1 MRMRCGYLS
10 ISQVNGVSLK
20 RLMMPCAPAL
30 GSIPTMKNGPRF
42 MYQAIGNHTRSLPA
56 KTDHF
61 CTAKILNLACL
72 GPVNDDSL
80 LSMDFFIKATCG
92 LMARTWV
99 TPRVTSFHMLTTSR
113 RSQHLIPSTFSLSEL
128 RAVLSETKRLSAT
141 SLGSF
146 SIGIAS
152 TLISTPVEFGAVC
165 VLSDR
170 DRFGLTP
177 CEFSV
182 VMPTK
187 HEPTSA

>member
-1 MRMRCGYLS
+1 
-10 ISQVNGVSLK
+10 
-20 RLMMPCAPAL
+20 MPSVPAL

-42 MYQAIGNHTRSLPA
+42 TYQAIGNHTRSLPA
-56 KTDHF
+56 KMDHF
-61 CTAKILNLACL
+61 CTAKILNLACPGL
-72 GPVNDDSL
+72 VNGDSL

-113 RSQHLIPSTFSLSEL
+113 RSQHSIPSTFSLSV
-128 RAVLSETKRLSAT
+128 RHAVHSETKRLSAI

-152 TLISTPVEFGAVC
+152 TPISTPVEFGAEYA
-165 VLSDR
+165 LSDL
-170 DRFGLTP
+170 GP
-177 CEFSV
+177 CVSMPCGFCVE
-182 VMPTK
+182 MPTK